1 MGCASSH
8 LLNHDDDFPQLGAA
22 ALTHHIVSLTST
34 TYGLLNL
41 DPPSAA
47 TPAPPPRF
55 TFGSVFPT
63 PLSEPKSEPEVINSW
78 ELMDGLD
85 ADSFR
90 FSLLSQSKKF
100 ALKDF
105 DSNKENSNPNCPNQI
120 VESAVLRPSSRA
132 APTAP
137 VTIPSPVKHLLD
149 RFEVLCPPSGEH
161 RVVVYTTTLR
171 GIRKT
176 FEECNAV
183 RAAIEGTGVQ
193 ICERDV
199 LMDRG
204 FREELKELMK
214 GRGEEGMIPPRVFI
228 RGRYIGNG
236 EKVLKMVEEGVLGE
250 LLEGLPKI
258 KAGSVCEGCGNARFL
273 PCFQCNG
280 SCKLVMTVKEGGLK
294 RLGHGKAVVVKCPDC
309 NENGLVLC
317 PICS

>member
-8 LLNHDDDFPQLGAA
+8 LLNHDDDFPQLGSS
-22 ALTHHIVSLTST
+22 ALTHHFVSLTST

-41 DPPSAA
+41 DPPS
-47 TPAPPPRF
+47 TTAPPPL
-55 TFGSVFPT
+55 PI
-63 PLSEPKSEPEVINSW
+63 PPKSLRSDPEVINSW

-90 FSLLSQSKKF
+90 FSLLSQSKQF
-100 ALKDF
+100 SLNNDI
-105 DSNKENSNPNCPNQI
+105 DSNKENSNPNFPTHI
-120 VESAVLRPSSRA
+120 VESSILPPLSRPA
-132 APTAP
+132 ATTP
-137 VTIPSPVKHLLD
+137 VTIPSPLKHLLD
-149 RFEVLCPPSGEH
+149 RFETLCPPSGEN

-183 RAAIEGTGVQ
+183 RAAIEGSGVQ

-199 LMDRG
+199 SMDRG

-214 GRGEEGMIPPRVFI
+214 GRGQEAMVPPRVFI
-228 RGRYIGNG
+228 RGKYIGNG

-280 SCKLVMTVKEGGLK
+280 SCKLVMAVKKEGLQK
-294 RLGHGKAVVVKCPDC
+294 HSHGKAVVVKCPDC
-309 NENGLVLC
+309 NENGLILC

>member
-8 LLNHDDDFPQLGAA
+8 LLNHDDDFPQLGSA
-22 ALTHHIVSLTST
+22 ALTHHFVSLTST

-47 TPAPPPRF
+47 APPPLPIP
-55 TFGSVFPT
+55 V
-63 PLSEPKSEPEVINSW
+63 KSLRSDPEVINSW

-90 FSLLSQSKKF
+90 FSLLSQSKQF
-100 ALKDF
+100 ALKNDI
-105 DSNKENSNPNCPNQI
+105 DSNKENSNPNLPTQI
-120 VESAVLRPSSRA
+120 VESSVLRPSSRPAAAA
-132 APTAP
+132 APVA
-137 VTIPSPVKHLLD
+137 IPSPVKHLLD
-149 RFEVLCPPSGEH
+149 RYETLCPPSGEN

-183 RAAIEGTGVQ
+183 RAAMEGAGVQ

-199 LMDRG
+199 SMDRG

-214 GRGEEGMIPPRVFI
+214 GRGQEAMVPPRVFI
-228 RGRYIGNG
+228 RGKYIGDG

-280 SCKLVMTVKEGGLK
+280 SCKLVMGVKKEGHH
-294 RLGHGKAVVVKCPDC
+294 RHGRKGIVVKCPDC

>member
-1 MGCASSH
+1 MGCVSSH
-8 LLNHDDDFPQLGAA
+8 LLNHDDEFAQLGSS
-22 ALTHHIVSLTST
+22 ALSHHIVSLTST

-41 DPPSAA
+41 DPPPIPIQSPAA
-47 TPAPPPRF
+47 PRF
-55 TFGSVFPT
+55 TFGSVFSS
-63 PLSEPKSEPEVINSW
+63 PLCEPKSACPEPEVINSW

-90 FSLLSQSKKF
+90 FSLLPQSKRF
-100 ALKDF
+100 ALKDPH
-105 DSNKENSNPNCPNQI
+105 SNNENSNPNCPNHI
-120 VESAVLRPSSRA
+120 LESTILGPSSRA
-132 APTAP
+132 AATAP
-137 VTIPSPVKHLLD
+137 ATIPSPAKHLLD
-149 RFEVLCPPSGEH
+149 RFERLCPPSGEN

-199 LMDRG
+199 SMDRG

-214 GRGEEGMIPPRVFI
+214 GRGPEAMVPPRVFI

-236 EKVLKMVEEGVLGE
+236 EQVLKMVEEGAVGE
-250 LLEGLPKI
+250 LLQGLPKI
-258 KAGSVCEGCGNARFL
+258 RGGSVCEGCGNARFL
-273 PCFQCNG
+273 PCFRCSG
-280 SCKLVMTVKEGGLK
+280 SCKLVMPMKQQGK
-294 RLGHGKAVVVKCPDC
+294 RAVVIKCPDC